1 MTYALQEH
9 RAFPLPGDR
18 PRYAPDRTCDVRHIK
33 LEVSLDLD
41 ERRLWGTVA
50 TTLSPINDG
59 LTRVE
64 FDAVELDIQ
73 SVALAFGADLGF
85 EVSGDKLRVD
95 LGEPRPAGEPLTIVV
110 TYECR
115 DPRRGLYFI
124 APDDAYPDRPLQ
136 AWTQGQDE
144 DSRHWFPCYDFPNE
158 QATSEVIVTVA
169 EPFTVISNGRL
180 SAVEGGGP
188 DRAIGGR
195 RTRTFRW
202 RQDVPHVTYLL
213 SLVVGEFD
221 KTSEQV
227 DGIPVEYY
235 VPPGREEDGR
245 RAFGKTPEMLRFFS
259 ERTGIRYPYA
269 KYAQV
274 AVHDFIF
281 GGMEN
286 VSATTVTH
294 HVLHDERAHLD
305 YSADPLVAHELAH
318 QWYGDL
324 LTCRDWAH
332 AWLNEGFGTYF
343 DLLFKE
349 HDLGRDEFLYA
360 LSQEAER
367 YFEEDRERYRRP
379 IVSNVYH
386 EPIDLFDRHL
396 YEKGALVLHML
407 RFVLGDDL
415 FWKAI
420 RHYGAKH
427 QGGNVVT
434 SDLQRDIEEATGR
447 NLDWFFDQW
456 VHGAG
461 HPDLKAEYAWD
472 EENGS
477 ARLSGGQARLSGGQ
491 ARLGVKQTQPEGGGT
506 PVFRLPMDVA
516 FTTAEGVHT
525 FRVEVSERE
534 QSFHFPLPA
543 RPLMVRLDP
552 GNWTLKTLDFP
563 RPKELLL
570 HQLEHDTDVMG
581 RIEAAKA
588 LAKLG
593 SVEAVAAL
601 RRAVLEDPFWGVQ
614 SEAAKALGKVRS
626 KAALEA
632 LVEGLKL
639 RHPKARRGVVRGLG
653 EFRDEAAADALLPVL
668 ERDESYYVEAE
679 AARSLGKTRSPRAFD
694 ALEKALEKDSH
705 NEVIRYMAFEGL
717 AELRDERAVAIC
729 IDWTR
734 YGRPPR
740 ARQGAALA
748 LGKLGENLGPTSAA
762 GRQVFD
768 RLVEL
773 LGDPWLGVRLQAV
786 LSLQEMGDSKAVP
799 HLEAIAAR
807 ELDGRIVRRA
817 REAARDLREGR
828 QRSEEVRG
836 LREDVDKLQQ
846 DNRDL
851 RDRLDRLET
860 RVVSSP
866 TERQG

>member
-1 MTYALQEH
+1 MRYGLQEH

-18 PRYAPDRTCDVRHIK
+18 ARYARDRTCDVRHIK
-33 LEVSLDLD
+33 LEVSLDLN
-41 ERRLWGTVA
+41 ERRLWGSVS
-50 TTLSPINDG
+50 TTLAPINDG

-64 FDAVELDIQ
+64 FDAVELDIK
-73 SVALAFGADLGF
+73 SVALADGSAPLDF
-85 EVSGDKLRVD
+85 EVSDDKLRVD
-95 LGEPRPAGEPLTIVV
+95 LGDPRPAGEQLTIVV
-110 TYECR
+110 EYECR

-124 APDDAYPDRPLQ
+124 APDEAYPDRPLQ

-158 QATSEVIVTVA
+158 QATSEVVVTVP
-169 EPFTVISNGRL
+169 EPLTVVSNGL
-180 SAVEGGGP
+180 LTAVEVTEKPRKGGP
-188 DRAIGGR
+188 RL
-195 RTRTFRW
+195 RTFRW
-202 RQDVPHVTYLL
+202 RQDVPHVSYLL
-213 SLVVGEFD
+213 SLVVGEFARVG
-221 KTSEQV
+221 EQW

-235 VPPGREEDGR
+235 MPPGREEDGR

-259 ERTGIRYPYA
+259 ERIGIRYPYA

-294 HVLHDERAHLD
+294 HALHDERAHLD

-332 AWLNEGFGTYF
+332 AWLNEGFATYF

-349 HDLGRDEFLYA
+349 HDLGVDEFRYA
-360 LSQEAER
+360 VFLDAES
-367 YFEEDRERYRRP
+367 YFEEDRDRYRRP

-396 YEKGALVLHML
+396 YEKGGLVLHML
-407 RFVLGDDL
+407 RFVLGDEL

-420 RHYGAKH
+420 RHYTAKH
-427 QGGNVVT
+427 RGTNVVT
-434 SDLQRDIEEATGR
+434 TDLQRAIEEATGR

-456 VHGAG
+456 VYAAG
-461 HPDLKAEYAWD
+461 HPDLKAEYSWD
-472 EENGS
+472 DEAKS
-477 ARLSGGQARLSGGQ
+477 ARLSI
-491 ARLGVKQTQPEGGGT
+491 KQTQPEGDGT

-516 FTTAEGVHT
+516 FTTSEGVHT
-525 FRVEVSERE
+525 FRIDVRERE

-543 RPLMVRLDP
+543 KPVTVRLDP
-552 GNWTLKTLDFP
+552 GNWTLKTLDFT

-570 HQLEHDTDVMG
+570 HQLQHDPDVMG

-593 SVEAVAAL
+593 TLEIVAAL
-601 RRAVLEDPFWGVQ
+601 KRAVLEDPFWGVQ
-614 SEAAKALGKVRS
+614 AEAAKVLGKVRS

-632 LVEGLKL
+632 LAECLTV
-639 RHPKARRGVVRGLG
+639 RHPKARRGAVRGLG
-653 EFRDEAAADALLPVL
+653 EFRDEAAAHALLPVL
-668 ERDESYYVEAE
+668 KRDKSYYVEAE
-679 AARSLGKTRSPRAFD
+679 AAKSLGKTRSPQAFE
-694 ALEKALEKDSH
+694 ALEKALAKDSH

-717 AELRDERAVAIC
+717 GELRDERAVPLC
-729 IDWTR
+729 IEWTR

-740 ARQGAALA
+740 ARQGAVLA
-748 LGKLGENLGPTSAA
+748 LGKLAEALGSTSAA
-762 GRQVFD
+762 GQRIFD

-773 LGDPWLGVRLQAV
+773 LDDPWLQVRLQSV
-786 LSLQEMGDSKAVP
+786 ISLQDIGEAKAVP
-799 HLEAIAAR
+799 HLEALAAR

-817 REAARDLREGR
+817 REAALRLRESR
-828 QRSEEVRG
+828 QRSDEVRR
-836 LREDVDKLQQ
+836 LREDVEKLQQ
-846 DNRDL
+846 DNREL
-851 RDRLDRLET
+851 RDRVDRLEAEGT
-860 RVVSSP
+860 
-866 TERQG
+866 GK